1 MFVCVCVCVRP
12 HETSESAHRT
22 SLQITQFHV
31 CTIETLFELNE
42 LKNAVSTCLYSSC
55 GRGHSFS
62 GRLFCLFSCSSS
74 LFAFRMHQ
82 LKRWTSA
89 TRCITG
95 DLFVGHELH
104 GIPFSTCTIYG
115 VWQVI
120 FGIRKNAK
128 YFIGKQD
135 LTATREAG
143 FTNIWT
149 GDAGFL
155 AFRREFEKSSRTK
168 MYFLVGK
175 ADQPVEPFQWCL
187 QAKQKKE
194 WPGQCLS
201 SCSLFQAPR

>member
-12 HETSESAHRT
+12 HEASESAHRT

-115 VWQVI
+115 VWKVI

-155 AFRREFEKSSRTK
+155 AFRREFGKSSRTK

-175 ADQPVEPFQWCL
+175 ADQPVEHSVVSPS
-187 QAKQKKE
+187 QANKRVT
-194 WPGQCLS
+194 WS
-201 SCSLFQAPR
+201 MFI